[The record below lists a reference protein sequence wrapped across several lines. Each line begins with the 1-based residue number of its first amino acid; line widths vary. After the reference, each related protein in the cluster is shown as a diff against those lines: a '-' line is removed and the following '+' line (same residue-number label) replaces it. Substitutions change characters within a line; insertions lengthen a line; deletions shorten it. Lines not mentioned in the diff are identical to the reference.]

1 MSVPMPKKY
10 HELSTAE
17 WELMDVIWKA
27 DQPVTVR
34 HVLETAYPK
43 AEKAYTTVQTLM
55 NILVDKGF
63 LARHKAG
70 KANRYTPVVPRE
82 DILRGSLSTIA
93 QRMFEGS
100 VGAMA
105 SFLVS
110 GGKLKPK
117 ELRELKQLLD
127 EQSKGT

>member
-1 MSVPMPKKY
+1 MPKKY
-10 HELSTAE
+10 RELSAAE

-27 DQPVTVR
+27 GQPVTVR
-34 HVLETAYPK
+34 DVLETAYPQ
-43 AEKAYTTVQTLM
+43 AEKAYTTVQTLL

-63 LARHKAG
+63 LLRRKAG

-82 DILRGSLSTIA
+82 DILRGSLATMA

-105 SFLVS
+105 SFLVR
-110 GGKLKPK
+110 GGKLKPD
-117 ELRELKQLLD
+117 EVQELKQLLD
-127 EQSKGT
+127 EQGEGDQA